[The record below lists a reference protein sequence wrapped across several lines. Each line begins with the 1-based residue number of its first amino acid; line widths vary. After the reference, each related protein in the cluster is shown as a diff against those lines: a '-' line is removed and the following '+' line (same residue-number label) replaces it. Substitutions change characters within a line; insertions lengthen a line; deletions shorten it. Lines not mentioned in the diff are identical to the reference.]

1 MAATATAAGQE
12 AQPVR
17 LYAVIRIRGR
27 VGVPPDIRYTLALLR
42 LHRKFHC
49 VLYPSTLPGIDGML
63 HKVKDWVTWGEI
75 DRETLIE
82 LLRRRGRIPGD
93 KPLTDDYVR
102 EKLGLKGGIEE
113 LADKLLRGE
122 IMLHKL
128 RDRSRKTWIIKPVFR
143 LHPPRGGFRGSIKK
157 PYGAGGE
164 LGYRGPAINELIRR
178 ML

>member
-1 MAATATAAGQE
+1 
-12 AQPVR
+12 
-17 LYAVIRIRGR
+17 
-27 VGVPPDIRYTLALLR
+27 
-42 LHRKFHC
+42 
-49 VLYPSTLPGIDGML
+49 ML

-75 DRETLIE
+75 NRETLIE
-82 LLRRRGRIPGD
+82 LLRRRGRIPGN
-93 KPLTDDYVR
+93 KPLTEEYLR
-102 EKLGLKGGIEE
+102 EKLGISSFEE

-128 RDRSRKTWIIKPVFR
+128 KDKRTHTWIIKPVFR

-164 LGYRGPAINELIRR
+164 LGYRGEAINELIKR